1 LLMFISKGLQRKMT
15 FWVFLQGYQSL
26 AKTQVVITEPNKVID
41 ISTPAKIDIM
51 KRMKRQIR
59 LETELL
65 RNMG

>member
-1 LLMFISKGLQRKMT
+1 MT